1 MMRARI
7 VVAVLIG
14 CAAAAIAM
22 VKIAQVG
29 HTSDFAVFWLAG
41 RAMLAGQSPY
51 AAVYPG
57 IRPWID
63 SGFLYPMPAALY
75 MAPFAMLPEH
85 VGAILFAGV
94 GAGALAFGLTRESF
108 DRLPILMSLPMLLC
122 LTSIQWAPIIA
133 AATLLPTIG
142 GLIVCKPTIGAAAF
156 LAKGSLRHIAGG
168 LVLLVLSLLVRPEWP
183 LEWWHALS
191 SAVPGSK
198 IVPAAVL
205 GGPLLFLAAL
215 RWRQPEARLL
225 LALGVVPQTV
235 LFCDQLMLG
244 LVVRTRREAL
254 VAGLWSYAVPV
265 GGYLLMR
272 GHLPTTDAGSFTL
285 LSRLIVWGY
294 YLPTL
299 ALVLWRRDPVVK
311 ETRVTGAITG
321 VPES

>member
-1 MMRARI
+1 MRARI

-14 CAAAAIAM
+14 CAAAAIAT

-41 RAMLAGQSPY
+41 RAVLGGQSPY

-75 MAPFAMLPEH
+75 VAPFAILPEH
-85 VGAILFAGV
+85 VGATLFAGI
-94 GAGALAFGLTRESF
+94 GAGTLAFALTRESF

-133 AATLLPTIG
+133 AATLLPAIG
-142 GLIVCKPTIGAAAF
+142 GLAVCKPTIGAAGF
-156 LAKGSLRHIAGG
+156 IAKGTWRHVLGG
-168 LVLLVLSLLVRPEWP
+168 LAILGLSFLVRPEWP
-183 LEWWHALS
+183 VEWWQALS

-198 IVPAAVL
+198 IVPVTVL
-205 GGPLLFLAAL
+205 GGPLLFLAAF
-215 RWRQPEARLL
+215 RWRQPDARLL

-235 LFCDQLMLG
+235 LFCDQLLLG

-265 GGYLLMR
+265 GGYLLVR
-272 GHLPTTDAGSFTL
+272 GHLPTTDAASFTL

-299 ALVLWRRDPVVK
+299 ALVLWRRDPVV
-311 ETRVTGAITG
+311 ERNPTTRVVIG
-321 VPES
+321 VTEN